1 MFNVDFTGY
10 EGDIYLTG
18 LMMKKWV
25 ISWDMR
31 YLTQLKKE
39 YHIFNRYVFFSDL
52 QNPEKKGDLPSPV
65 FISERRLFLF
75 SIHSDWSKLFV
86 QNKWGWVEICDL
98 FHIFGIVIQKVT
110 SVTFQVREGYFLRFV
125 KNSRVIICGT

>member
-52 QNPEKKGDLPSPV
+52 QNPEKGRFTKPCLHIRKTVV
-65 FISERRLFLF
+65 FVLNPFRL
-75 SIHSDWSKLFV
+75 V
-86 QNKWGWVEICDL
+86 
-98 FHIFGIVIQKVT
+98 
-110 SVTFQVREGYFLRFV
+110 
-125 KNSRVIICGT
+125 